1 MASSESL
8 ALYEDLPSDD
18 NIRLL
23 EILPGTDSVVECLLH
38 VGYLHE
44 NKHTYEALSYTW
56 DQDYSPTT
64 KDRDVAI
71 RCNGVNVSI
80 GGNLASALKR
90 LRNVETSRLIWA
102 DALCINQQDNR
113 ERSHQVMRMNL
124 IYENALRVVIWLGE
138 EHPTE
143 PYAPAPPVHL
153 RESYKA
159 FSGVCAVVNTWRK
172 TTGNEDVVPRA
183 IHLPIVSTS
192 KMSDTSEVLSPKS
205 EIWRSI
211 FVFYERRWFHR
222 LWPIQEVALART
234 ATVIWDECEIA
245 WEWVGQAAAIIRT
258 NYDRISA
265 LIRDPSIGR
274 RRAAP
279 SRRVPGGVSNAYFL
293 YRLSRSQT
301 RSTPLQFTFAEI
313 LKLTR
318 GFGCK
323 DPRDRVYGLLS
334 LPMVDNIKKSI
345 FPDYEKTTDEVY
357 IDIARKILESSSSLS
372 LLSSVQRD
380 SANLV
385 MKPWN
390 PYAQHY
396 NPKMPSWV
404 PQWSFLLTQTINP
417 SHPSASFAASQGR
430 PAQIHPSPNPLE
442 LLVRGIVVDRVASC
456 VYQSFQDF
464 WRGANVADRANGW
477 DFWGQRALDD
487 HPKPLQNALEQCQR
501 TKKDL
506 EKIALTL
513 TAGQN
518 WYGVPVHDVSAHL
531 ADYARCLV
539 KDGLVWSVQMGAA
552 PPPPQQEKPQISGER
567 SSNVPSEYVQYDEL
581 EALAQNGNPDRFLD
595 AAATASARRARF
607 TTDGGLFGVGPEAMK
622 KGDYLCVFYGAA
634 VPFIIRPTKKEVE
647 ATADDTVQP
656 TAKMG
661 RLMGECYVHDLMH
674 GEAVEQLN
682 SEASKACLKE
692 SWIRL
697 V

>member
-1 MASSESL
+1 
-8 ALYEDLPSDD
+8 
-18 NIRLL
+18 
-23 EILPGTDSVVECLLH
+23 
-38 VGYLHE
+38 
-44 NKHTYEALSYTW
+44 
-56 DQDYSPTT
+56 
-64 KDRDVAI
+64 
-71 RCNGVNVSI
+71 
-80 GGNLASALKR
+80 
-90 LRNVETSRLIWA
+90 
-102 DALCINQQDNR
+102 
-113 ERSHQVMRMNL
+113 MNL

-138 EHPTE
+138 EHSTE
-143 PYAPAPPVHL
+143 PYVPTSPVHL

-159 FSGVCAVVNTWRK
+159 FSGVCAVVNTWRT

-183 IHLPIVSTS
+183 THLPIVSTPETG
-192 KMSDTSEVLSPKS
+192 DTPEVLSSKS
-205 EIWRSI
+205 KIWRSI
-211 FVFYERRWFHR
+211 FAFYRCRWFHR

-258 NYDRISA
+258 NYDRIST
-265 LIRDPSIGR
+265 LIRDQSIGWCR
-274 RRAAP
+274 VAP

-301 RSTPLQFTFAEI
+301 HSAPLQFTFAEI

-318 GFGCK
+318 HFSCK

-334 LPMVDNIKKSI
+334 LPTVDNVKKSI
-345 FPDYEKTTDEVY
+345 VPDYEKTTDEVY
-357 IDIARKILESSSSLS
+357 IEIARKILDSSFSLS
-372 LLSSVQRD
+372 LLSSVQLD
-380 SANLV
+380 SEANLI

-430 PAQIHPSPNPLE
+430 PAQIHPNPNPLE
-442 LLVRGIVVDRVASC
+442 LLIRGIVVDRVASC
-456 VYQSFQDF
+456 KYRSFRDF
-464 WRGANVADRANGW
+464 WRGANVADRANGRDVW
-477 DFWGQRALDD
+477 RQKALD
-487 HPKPLQNALEQCQR
+487 HPPTPLQNVLEQYQR

-539 KDGLVWSVQMGAA
+539 KDGLVWSIQMGASS
-552 PPPPQQEKPQISGER
+552 PLSQQEKPQVSGEKI
-567 SSNVPSEYVQYDEL
+567 SNLPSAYVQYDEL
-581 EALAQNGNPDRFLD
+581 EALAQKGNPDRFLD
-595 AAATASARRARF
+595 AAATALDRRARF
-607 TTDGGLFGVGPEAMK
+607 TTDRGLFGVGPEAMK
-622 KGDYLCVFYGAA
+622 PGDYLCVFYGAA
-634 VPFIIRPTKKEVE
+634 VPFIVRPTKKGVE
-647 ATADDTVQP
+647 ATAEDIAQP
-656 TAKMG
+656 TANMG
-661 RLMGECYVHDLMH
+661 RVMGECYVHDLMH

-682 SEASKACLKE
+682 RKALNFWLEE